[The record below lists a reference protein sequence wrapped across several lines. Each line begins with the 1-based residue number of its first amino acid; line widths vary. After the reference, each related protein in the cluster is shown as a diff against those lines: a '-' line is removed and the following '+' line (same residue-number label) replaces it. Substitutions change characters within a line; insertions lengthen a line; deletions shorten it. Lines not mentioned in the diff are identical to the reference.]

1 MRRAV
6 WWETIK
12 YGSEGGAS
20 GQPHTSYPTVPMC
33 LFVGLSFQGILMF
46 GQVKKLPA
54 GEVKP
59 LEETQ
64 TAKRKLKRW
73 NGWNITHLGLHLDL
87 RYTTI
92 RLTNLITF
100 DPSWGDLLSSN
111 IKGIW
116 VMFEHFIIS
125 LFTKQHTSLDITHSE
140 SSNTKCRDP
149 SITAHVKEL
158 RDHLRVASGYNLR
171 VPKNHGFT
179 MGSAQRAG
187 GDGVIVVRRIFGRVT
202 VSSQMIRTLSSKAG
216 QQTIRGSG
224 VNIVSAT
231 PKDINIKAI
240 ANLKN
245 LVLAYESIKSK
256 PGNMTEGTSPETLD
270 GISLDYLK
278 VIQKDLRSG
287 SFSFPPA
294 RRIQIP
300 KPGKK
305 ETLPL
310 TIASPRDKVVQ
321 KAMQLVMEPV
331 FEKTFLDC
339 SHGFRPK
346 RGTKTAIQYVDAKFQ
361 SSYYIIEADFTKAF
375 DSISHNK
382 LMEYL
387 RETITCEKVLGLIKS
402 GLKAG
407 YIELGNLHENLSEGT
422 PQGSILSPLLCNI
435 FLHKLDLYMED
446 IKTSFNVGT
455 KKQKSK
461 EYMSLVNKC
470 KYMRNKGTDK
480 TNPSLYQELQK
491 KMLSTPS
498 VVNNDSYT
506 RINYVR
512 YADDFI
518 IGVEGSYQIAV
529 AILEKIQSFI
539 NNQLG
544 LKLNPDKTG
553 IIKYSV
559 RPVKFLG
566 YIIMAP
572 YLKGIEKPLETI
584 RISNRNPKEEDSRL
598 IARRKKIRIRF
609 HMDFEKVL
617 KRLETNYFIRKRVSH
632 ASHGKLIYRGTFRGN
647 LINLDHADIIRYY
660 NSVMRGIYNYYDF
673 TLNISNL
680 ANVMWLLTESC
691 ALTLARKFKIKTLAK
706 IFQKLGKDLGCDIE
720 LKSGENK
727 RVSIFKP
734 VDFTKKSI
742 IATGAIGSKDPF
754 AEIDKVWNAKFTRSN
769 LFKACVVCGG
779 TEGIEMHHVR
789 KIRDLKNQNTN
800 LDFFTRQMA
809 AINRKQIPLCKPHH
823 VGLHNNSWT
832 EIERAAF
839 RNAIKQRDK
848 KSKGRLAKN

>member
-1 MRRAV
+1 
-6 WWETIK
+6 
-12 YGSEGGAS
+12 
-20 GQPHTSYPTVPMC
+20 
-33 LFVGLSFQGILMF
+33 
-46 GQVKKLPA
+46 
-54 GEVKP
+54 
-59 LEETQ
+59 
-64 TAKRKLKRW
+64 
-73 NGWNITHLGLHLDL
+73 
-87 RYTTI
+87 
-92 RLTNLITF
+92 
-100 DPSWGDLLSSN
+100 
-111 IKGIW
+111 
-116 VMFEHFIIS
+116 MFEHFIVS
-125 LFTKQHTSLDITHSE
+125 LFAKQHTSLDITHSE

-149 SITAHVKEL
+149 SITAHIKEL
-158 RDHLRVASGYNLR
+158 RDHLRVASDYNLR
-171 VPKNHGFT
+171 VPKNHGLT
-179 MGSAQRAG
+179 MGSVRGAD
-187 GDGVIVVRRIFGRVT
+187 GDGVIVVRRVFGRVT

-216 QQTIRGSG
+216 QQTVRGSDD
-224 VNIVSAT
+224 NIVSAI
-231 PKDINIKAI
+231 PKDINIKAV

-245 LVLAYESIKSK
+245 LVIAYESIKSK

-278 VIQKDLRSG
+278 AIQKDLRSG
-287 SFSFPPA
+287 SFNFPPA

-305 ETLPL
+305 DTRPL

-331 FEKTFLDC
+331 FEKNFLDC

-361 SSYYIIEADFTKAF
+361 SSHYIIEADFTKAF
-375 DSISHNK
+375 DSISHDK

-387 RETITCEKVLGLIKS
+387 KETITCEKVLRLIKS

-407 YIELGNLHENLSEGT
+407 YIELGNLHEKLSEGT

-446 IKTSFNVGT
+446 IKTSFNIGA

-470 KYMRNKGTDK
+470 KYMRKKGTDK
-480 TNPSLYQELQK
+480 TNPNLYQELQK
-491 KMLSTPS
+491 KMLSIPS
-498 VVNNDSYT
+498 IVNNESYV

-529 AILEKIQSFI
+529 AILEKVQNFI

-553 IIKYSV
+553 ITKYSV
-559 RPVKFLG
+559 KPVRFLG
-566 YIIMAP
+566 YVIMAP
-572 YLKGIEKPLETI
+572 HLKGTEKPIEAL
-584 RISNRNPKEEDSRL
+584 RINDKITEEGDTRL

-647 LINLDHADIIRYY
+647 LINLDHADILRYY

-691 ALTLARKFKIKTLAK
+691 ALTLARKFKMKTLAK
-706 IFQKLGKDLGCDIE
+706 VFHKFGKDLGCDIE
-720 LKSGENK
+720 LKSGESK

-734 VDFTKKSI
+734 IDFTKKSI
-742 IATGAIGSKDPF
+742 IATGTIGSKDPF
-754 AEIDKVWNAKFTRSN
+754 AEIDKV
-769 LFKACVVCGG
+769 
-779 TEGIEMHHVR
+779 
-789 KIRDLKNQNTN
+789 
-800 LDFFTRQMA
+800 
-809 AINRKQIPLCKPHH
+809 
-823 VGLHNNSWT
+823 
-832 EIERAAF
+832 
-839 RNAIKQRDK
+839 
-848 KSKGRLAKN
+848 